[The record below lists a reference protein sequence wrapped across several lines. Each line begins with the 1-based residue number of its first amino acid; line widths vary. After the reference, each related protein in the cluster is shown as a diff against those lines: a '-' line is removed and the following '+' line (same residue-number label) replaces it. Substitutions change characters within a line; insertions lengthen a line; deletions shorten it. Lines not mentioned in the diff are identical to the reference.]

1 MLKTSFQITNLLLII
16 FYLYPGSIL
25 GCLFYDNCNF
35 QPSLTTDFVIS
46 SNHFFAFLI
55 FGLIALNAFLKE
67 RNIIIIYIFFISIF
81 LEIMHII
88 IPNRSFEIK
97 DLFGNLSGIIISL
110 IIFKLF
116 EFGRNKYGLFRR

>member
-1 MLKTSFQITNLLLII
+1 MLKTSFQIINLLLII

-35 QPSLTTDFVIS
+35 QPSLTRDFVIS
-46 SNHFFAFLI
+46 SNHFFAFFI

-67 RNIIIIYIFFISIF
+67 NKIVIIYIFIISIF
-81 LEIMHII
+81 LEVMHMI

-116 EFGRNKYGLFRR
+116 KFGRNKYGLFRR

>member
-35 QPSLTTDFVIS
+35 QPNVTSDFVIS

-55 FGLIALNAFLKE
+55 FGLIALIAYLKE
-67 RNIIIIYIFFISIF
+67 KKIIVIYIFVISIF

-97 DLFGNLSGIIISL
+97 DLFGNLSGIMVSL

-116 EFGRNKYGLFRR
+116 EFVRKRNVLFRR